1 MTEHTYIFIIE
12 DNLPMV
18 IRVYTAF
25 YEQVV
30 FNNHSVHSFHFL
42 EGKVWHRNTKI
53 ISDFLIIFL

>member
-18 IRVYTAF
+18 IRVCIAF

-30 FNNHSVHSFHFL
+30 FNNRSVHSFHFL
-42 EGKVWHRNTKI
+42 GGKSGTETQKSFQI
-53 ISDFLIIFL
+53 Y